1 MYYYSKKLCYTVKLM
16 HTAAGPGCG
25 RAKSLCKAEYA
36 MNYLSFNDA
45 MRARFG
51 TKVYRLSL
59 QSGCTCPNRDGKIGT
74 GGCTFCSE
82 GGSGDFAAPL
92 LPVSDQIAAARKRVD
107 AKIPPSIAPQD
118 RRYIAYFQSY
128 TNTYGDVGRLRSIYS
143 EALAH
148 PQIVALDLGTRP
160 DCLPPEMLQM
170 LRDLRCRY
178 EKPIWIELGLQT
190 IHERTAERIRRGYD
204 LAVFEDAYRRLK
216 EPLLCCPA
224 ASATDSATAGPNCD
238 RMARPAG
245 PGCDR
250 ASTAGSPWDRDILP
264 GFEVIV
270 HVILGLPGETR
281 EDMLETV
288 RYLSQLTP
296 ALDGIKLQLLHILKG
311 TDLAREYK
319 ADPFPLFT
327 PESYS
332 DLVVD
337 CLKLRPPETVV
348 HRLTGDGPKRLLIE
362 PQWSADKKRVL
373 NTLMRKIREA

>member
-1 MYYYSKKLCYTVKLM
+1 M
-16 HTAAGPGCG
+16 H
-25 RAKSLCKAEYA
+25 
-36 MNYLSFNDA
+36 YLSFNDA

-59 QSGCTCPNRDGKIGT
+59 QSGCTCPNRDGTIGT

-82 GGSGDFAAPL
+82 GGSGEFAAPF
-92 LPVSDQIAAARKRVD
+92 LPIADQITEARKRVD
-107 AKIPPSIAPQD
+107 AKIPSSIAPQD

-128 TNTYGDVGRLRSIYS
+128 TNTYGDVDRLRRIYS

-160 DCLPPEMLQM
+160 DCLPPEMLAM
-170 LRDLRCRY
+170 LADLRLRY
-178 EKPIWIELGLQT
+178 GKPVWIELGLQT
-190 IHERTAERIRRGYD
+190 IHERTAQRIRRGYD

-216 EPLLCCPA
+216 KPLSFGA
-224 ASATDSATAGPNCD
+224 AAG
-238 RMARPAG
+238 AITG

-250 ASTAGSPWDRDILP
+250 DRDRGVAP
-264 GFEVIV
+264 GFEVII

-288 RYLSQLTP
+288 RYLSHLDP
-296 ALDGIKLQLLHILKG
+296 APDGIKLQLLHILKG
-311 TDLAREYK
+311 TGLAREYA

-327 PESYS
+327 LDSYA
-332 DLVVD
+332 DLIVD
-337 CLKLRPPETVV
+337 CLKLLPPRTVV
-348 HRLTGDGPKRLLIE
+348 HRLTGDAPKKLLIE

-373 NTLMRKIREA
+373 NTLTKKIREA

>member
-1 MYYYSKKLCYTVKLM
+1 
-16 HTAAGPGCG
+16 
-25 RAKSLCKAEYA
+25 

-59 QSGCTCPNRDGKIGT
+59 QSGCTCPNRDGTIGT

-92 LPVSDQIAAARKRVD
+92 LPIGEQIEEARKRVD
-107 AKIPPSIAPQD
+107 AKISASIAPQD

-128 TNTYGDVGRLRSIYS
+128 TNTYGDPERLRRVYS
-143 EALAH
+143 EALQH

-160 DCLPPEMLQM
+160 DCLPPEMIAM
-170 LRDLRCRY
+170 LRDLRSEY
-178 EKPIWIELGLQT
+178 DKPVWIELGLQT
-190 IHERTAERIRRGYD
+190 IHEKTAERIRRGYK
-204 LAVFEDAYRRLK
+204 LEVFEDAYRRLK
-216 EPLLCCPA
+216 DE
-224 ASATDSATAGPNCD
+224 
-238 RMARPAG
+238 
-245 PGCDR
+245 
-250 ASTAGSPWDRDILP
+250 

-270 HVILGLPGETR
+270 HVILGLPGESR

-288 RYLSQLTP
+288 RYLSLLTP

-311 TDLAREYK
+311 TELAREYE

-327 PESYS
+327 LDSYC

-337 CLKLRPPETVV
+337 CLKLLPPQTVV

-373 NTLMRKIREA
+373 NTLSRKIREA

>member
-1 MYYYSKKLCYTVKLM
+1 M
-16 HTAAGPGCG
+16 H
-25 RAKSLCKAEYA
+25 
-36 MNYLSFNDA
+36 YLSFNES

-59 QSGCTCPNRDGKIGT
+59 QSGCSCPNRDGRIGT

-92 LPVSDQIAAARKRVD
+92 LPLREQIDLARARVD
-107 AKIPPSIAPQD
+107 AKIPPSIPLKD

-128 TNTYGDVGRLRSIYS
+128 TNTYGDAGRLSALYS
-143 EALAH
+143 EALEN

-160 DCLPPEMLQM
+160 DCLPPEILSM
-170 LRDLRCRY
+170 LRDLRIRY
-178 EKPIWIELGLQT
+178 GKPIWIELGLQT
-190 IHERTAERIRRGYD
+190 IHEPTAARIRRGYS
-204 LAVFEDAYRRLK
+204 LEVFEDSYRRLK
-216 EPLLCCPA
+216 EP
-224 ASATDSATAGPNCD
+224 SGGGAG
-238 RMARPAG
+238 AG
-245 PGCDR
+245 
-250 ASTAGSPWDRDILP
+250 

-288 RYLSQLTP
+288 RHLSHLTP

-311 TDLAREYK
+311 TELAREYE

-327 PESYS
+327 LDSYC
-332 DLVVD
+332 DLIVD
-337 CLKLRPPETVV
+337 CLKLLPPQTVI

-362 PQWSADKKRVL
+362 PQWSADKKKVL
-373 NTLMRKIREA
+373 NTLSKRIREA